1 MEEKSD
7 LSKISLF
14 VNKKAKWAISRAKQI
29 SLPGFESIPIY
40 DVVVF
45 FIRGIQRGAL
55 TTRASSIAFH
65 FALASLPL
73 IIYLFTLIP
82 HIPINN
88 FQEGF
93 MSMVESMLPSNVF
106 QLLEST
112 LRDMFIKRRALQ
124 LLGILIALYFA
135 TNAINVLIV
144 AFNNTYHA
152 IETRSWMERRTIAAF
167 LVIIMFVLM
176 VTAISLII
184 FSRSAINLLEDKEI
198 IQKGLTLYI
207 FRIGKWIVIIAL
219 IYSALS
225 FLYWLGPSR
234 KMKWKFYSAGSSLAS
249 VLVILT
255 SLIFSFIINNF
266 GQFNKFYGSIGT
278 LMVILLWLYLNS
290 IALLIGFEL
299 NASIKGAK
307 LVMDNEMEEEITED
321 G

>member
-7 LSKISLF
+7 LSRLSIF
-14 VNKKAKWAISRAKQI
+14 IHAKAKWIIRRAKQI
-29 SLPGFESIPIY
+29 SFPGFESIPIH

-45 FIRGIQRGAL
+45 FIRGIQRGSL
-55 TTRASSIAFH
+55 TTRASAIAFH
-65 FALASLPL
+65 FTLASLPL

-82 HIPINN
+82 HIPIKN
-88 FQEGF
+88 FQEGL

-106 QLLEST
+106 ELMETT
-112 LRDMFIKRRALQ
+112 LRDMFVKRPALQ
-124 LLGILIALYFA
+124 LFGILIALYFA

-144 AFNNTYHA
+144 AFNNTYHTF
-152 IETRSWMERRTIAAF
+152 ETRTWLERRAIAAF
-167 LVIIMFVLM
+167 LVIIMSVLM
-176 VTAISLII
+176 LTAISLII
-184 FSRSAINLLEDKEI
+184 FSRSAINLLESKEI
-198 IQKGLTLYI
+198 IQKGFTLYF
-207 FRIGKWIVIIAL
+207 FRIGKWLVIIAL

-234 KMKWKFYSAGSSLAS
+234 KLKWKFYSAGSSLAS

-255 SLIFSFIINNF
+255 SLIFSAIINHF

-307 LVMDNEMEEEITED
+307 LVTDHEINDEITEE

>member
-7 LSKISLF
+7 LSRLSILINAKT
-14 VNKKAKWAISRAKQI
+14 KWAIRRAKQI
-29 SLPGFESIPIY
+29 SLPGFEGIPIY
-40 DVVVF
+40 DVIAF
-45 FIRGIQRGAL
+45 FVRGIQRGAL

-88 FQEGF
+88 FQEGLL
-93 MSMVESMLPSNVF
+93 SLIESMLPANVF
-106 QLLEST
+106 KLLEST
-112 LRDMFIKRRALQ
+112 LKDMFIKRPALQ
-124 LLGILIALYFA
+124 LFGILIALYFA

-152 IETRSWMERRTIAAF
+152 IETRSWIERRSVAAF

-184 FSRSAINLLEDKEI
+184 FSRTAMNLLEDKEI
-198 IQKGLTLYI
+198 IQKELTLYI

-255 SLIFSFIINNF
+255 SLIFSSIINNF

-278 LMVILLWLYLNS
+278 LMVILLWWYFNS

-299 NASIKGAK
+299 NASIMGAK
-307 LVMDNEMEEEITED
+307 LVLDNEIEEEITED

>member
-307 LVMDNEMEEEITED
+307 LVMVK
-321 G
+321 

>member
-152 IETRSWMERRTIAAF
+152 IETRSWMERRAIAAF

-198 IQKGLTLYI
+198 IQKDLTLYI

-307 LVMDNEMEEEITED
+307 LVMVK
-321 G
+321 

>member
-7 LSKISLF
+7 LSNISQF
-14 VNKKAKWAISRAKQI
+14 VNAKTKWVIQRAKQL

-45 FIRGIQRGAL
+45 FARGIQRGAL
-55 TTRASSIAFH
+55 TTRASAIAFH

-73 IIYLFTLIP
+73 IIYMFTLIP

-93 MSMVESMLPSNVF
+93 MSMVESMLPANVF

-112 LRDMFIKRRALQ
+112 LRDMFIKRTALQ
-124 LLGILIALYFA
+124 LFGILIALYFA

-152 IETRSWMERRTIAAF
+152 IETRSWIERRAIAVF

-176 VTAISLII
+176 ITAISLII
-184 FSRSAINLLEDKEI
+184 FSRSAINLLEAEEI
-198 IQKGLTLYI
+198 IQKDLTLYI

-234 KMKWKFYSAGSSLAS
+234 KMQWKFYSAGSSLAS

-255 SLIFSFIINNF
+255 SLIFSSIINHF

-278 LMVILLWLYLNS
+278 LMVILLWMYFNS

-307 LVMDNEMEEEITED
+307 LVMDNQMEEEITED

>member
-14 VNKKAKWAISRAKQI
+14 VNKKAKWAISQAKQI

-198 IQKGLTLYI
+198 IQKSLTLYI

-307 LVMDNEMEEEITED
+307 LVMYK
-321 G
+321 

>member
-14 VNKKAKWAISRAKQI
+14 VNKKARRAISRAKQI

-45 FIRGIQRGAL
+45 FVRGIQRGAL

-82 HIPINN
+82 HIPISN
-88 FQEGF
+88 FQEGL

-124 LLGILIALYFA
+124 LFGILIALYFA

-152 IETRSWMERRTIAAF
+152 IETRSWMERRAIAAF
-167 LVIIMFVLM
+167 LVIIMFILM

-198 IQKGLTLYI
+198 IQKSLTLYI

-266 GQFNKFYGSIGT
+266 GQFNRFYGSIGT
-278 LMVILLWLYLNS
+278 LMVILLWLYFNS

>member
-14 VNKKAKWAISRAKQI
+14 VNKKAKWAIRRAKQI
-29 SLPGFESIPIY
+29 SLPGFEGIPIY
-40 DVVVF
+40 DVVAF
-45 FIRGIQRGAL
+45 FVRGIQRGAL

-124 LLGILIALYFA
+124 LFGILIALYFA

-152 IETRSWMERRTIAAF
+152 IETRSWMERRAIAAF

-184 FSRSAINLLEDKEI
+184 FSRSAINLLEYKEI
-198 IQKGLTLYI
+198 IQKSLTLYI

>member
-1 MEEKSD
+1 MEEKSN
-7 LSKISLF
+7 LSKISIF
-14 VNKKAKWAISRAKQI
+14 VNTKARWAISRAKQLSI
-29 SLPGFESIPIY
+29 PGFEGIPIY
-40 DVVVF
+40 DVVAF

-82 HIPINN
+82 HIPIKN

-93 MSMVESMLPSNVF
+93 MSMVESMLPANVF
-106 QLLEST
+106 QLMEST
-112 LRDMFIKRRALQ
+112 LRDMFVKRPALQ
-124 LLGILIALYFA
+124 LFGILIALYFA

-152 IETRSWMERRTIAAF
+152 IETRSWIERRAIAAF

-176 VTAISLII
+176 VTAISLIL
-184 FSRSAINLLEDKEI
+184 FSRSAINLLDAKDI
-198 IQKGLTLYI
+198 IQKDLTLYI
-207 FRIGKWIVIIAL
+207 FRIGKWIVIVAL

-234 KMKWKFYSAGSSLAS
+234 KIKWKFYSAGSSLAS

-255 SLIFSFIINNF
+255 SLIFSSIINHF

-290 IALLIGFEL
+290 MALLIGFEL

-307 LVMDNEMEEEITED
+307 LVMDNETGKEITED

>member
-198 IQKGLTLYI
+198 IQKDLTLYI

-307 LVMDNEMEEEITED
+307 LVMDK
-321 G
+321 

>member
-152 IETRSWMERRTIAAF
+152 IETRSWMERRAIAAF

-307 LVMDNEMEEEITED
+307 LVMDK
-321 G
+321 

>member
-1 MEEKSD
+1 MEKKPD
-7 LSKISLF
+7 RARLSVF
-14 VNKKAKWAISRAKQI
+14 MNAKARWIIGRAKQI
-29 SLPGFESIPIY
+29 SLPGFESIPIH

-45 FIRGIQRGAL
+45 FIRGIQRGAV
-55 TTRASSIAFH
+55 TTRASAIAFH

-73 IIYLFTLIP
+73 IIYLLTLIP
-82 HIPINN
+82 HIPVNN

-93 MSMVESMLPSNVF
+93 MSMAESMLPSNVF
-106 QLLEST
+106 DLLEST
-112 LRDMFIKRRALQ
+112 LRDMFVKRPALQ
-124 LLGILIALYFA
+124 LFGILIALYFA

-144 AFNNTYHA
+144 AFNHTYHA
-152 IETRSWMERRTIAAF
+152 IDTRTWLERRAIAAF
-167 LVIIMFVLM
+167 LVIIMSILM
-176 VTAISLII
+176 LTAISLII
-184 FSRSAINLLEDKEI
+184 FSRSAINLLETKEI
-198 IQKGLTLYI
+198 IRKGITLYF
-207 FRIGKWIVIIAL
+207 FRIGKWLVIVAL

-255 SLIFSFIINNF
+255 SLIFSAIINHF

-278 LMVILLWLYLNS
+278 MMVILLWMYLNS

-299 NASIKGAK
+299 NASIQGAK
-307 LVMDNEMEEEITED
+307 LVMDDVINDEITEE

>member
-7 LSKISLF
+7 LSKLSIF
-14 VNKKAKWAISRAKQI
+14 INAKTKWAIRRAKQI

-45 FIRGIQRGAL
+45 FVRGIQRGAL

-152 IETRSWMERRTIAAF
+152 IETRSWMERRAIAAF
-167 LVIIMFVLM
+167 LVIIMFILM

-184 FSRSAINLLEDKEI
+184 FSRSAINLLENKEI

-255 SLIFSFIINNF
+255 SLIFSFIINHF
-266 GQFNKFYGSIGT
+266 GQFNRFYGSIGT